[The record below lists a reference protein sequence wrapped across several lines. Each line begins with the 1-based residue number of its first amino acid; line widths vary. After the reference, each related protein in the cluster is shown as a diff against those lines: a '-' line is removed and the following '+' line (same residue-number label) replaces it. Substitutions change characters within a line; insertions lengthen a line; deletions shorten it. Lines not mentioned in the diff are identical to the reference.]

1 MRNTMDNLSN
11 DVLANIFSYLLTRS
25 LCCCKCVCRS
35 WRCVISDFYQ
45 RKKLLQTIIG
55 FFYGTWWKGN
65 RHFTSITGEC
75 PSLSFLSFLLK
86 KVLFSD
92 CSSSLVLCWYARPDG
107 LRRYVV
113 CNSVTDKWHVLQH
126 STHSVGQA
134 HLDFEPTS
142 SYFHVIEFVE
152 VEERA

>member
-1 MRNTMDNLSN
+1 MQFHGMAPSSLRLVVSFQMKEARNMRNTMDNLSN

-86 KVLFSD
+86 KFYSQIVAAALSFAGM
-92 CSSSLVLCWYARPDG
+92 LG
-107 LRRYVV
+107 LMDYVAML
-113 CNSVTDKWHVLQH
+113 S
-126 STHSVGQA
+126 A
-134 HLDFEPTS
+134 
-142 SYFHVIEFVE
+142 I
-152 VEERA
+152 R